1 MQNANYLFAAF
12 LAEDKVFSSSSSD
25 DLPIILH
32 NNFEKRLLAFVD
44 VVVVLA
50 AVVVAAVVVDVD
62 VDVKSR
68 NAPIVPQLVCQ
79 K

>member
-12 LAEDKVFSSSSSD
+12 LAEDKVFSSSD

-44 VVVVLA
+44 VVAVLA
-50 AVVVAAVVVDVD
+50 AVVVPVDVDVVDVD
-62 VDVKSR
+62 VESR

>member
-12 LAEDKVFSSSSSD
+12 LAEDKVFSSSD

-50 AVVVAAVVVDVD
+50 AVVVAAVVDVD